1 MAGKRPQ
8 NGSATANGQPSQQK
22 EHATKQLADQ
32 WKSARYKHIFAVHSL
47 SRPSLFSP
55 DTTSPPDALGFRNL
69 MGLVILFSNLRLM
82 VDNFQKY
89 GLLVTVAGAKVR
101 SEDWYWSAVL
111 YALTPCHLFIAYV
124 IEYLASQTAVRALGS
139 KKKNDDKSDSL
150 KAKAGGVKETI
161 FSTWTIIALL
171 HALNATVM
179 LVYATHKVY
188 NNIHNPGLG
197 TIAEMHSVIVWLK
210 VCSYAFTN
218 RDLRHAMLFPD
229 PSGTQLTPALYKSCP
244 YPRNINFGNLCY
256 FWWAPTLV
264 YQPVYPRSE
273 KIRWDFVFRRLCE
286 FSLLCILIFVTSAQY
301 AAPLLNNSLD
311 DISQLRVLH
320 IMERIMKLSTIS
332 LVCWLAGFFAIFQS
346 LLNALA
352 ELMRF
357 GDREFY
363 GDWWNSSTV
372 RGKHYLVESACFLT
386 PQCDDSDPSSFF
398 LVSQATGPPGTNP

>member
-1 MAGKRPQ
+1 MAKDSLQDGTVK
-8 NGSATANGQPSQQK
+8 AANGKPANNRNQK
-22 EHATKQLADQ
+22 ERAAKEVIDERGST
-32 WKSARYKHIFAVHSL
+32 RYKHTFAIHHV

-55 DTTSPPDALGFRNL
+55 ETKTPPDALGFRNL

-111 YALTPCHLFIAYV
+111 YALTPCHLFIAYM
-124 IEYLASQTAVRALGS
+124 IEYLASQTALRAAGV
-139 KKKNDDKSDSL
+139 KKKRDGDDSDSFEG
-150 KAKAGGVKETI
+150 KTGGVKETI

-171 HALNATVM
+171 HALNATFM
-179 LVYATHKVY
+179 LVYATYKVY

-197 TIAEMHSVIVWLK
+197 TIAEMHSIIVWLK

-218 RDLRHAMLFPD
+218 RDLRHAMLYPD
-229 PSGTQLTPALYKSCP
+229 PSPDSQIVPALYRSCP
-244 YPRNINFGNLCY
+244 YPRNINFGNICY

-301 AAPLLNNSLD
+301 AAPLLHNSLE

-320 IMERIMKLSTIS
+320 IVERVMKLSTIS

-357 GDREFY
+357 GDRDFY
-363 GDWWNSSTV
+363 GDWWNSTS
-372 RGKHYLVESACFLT
+372 
-386 PQCDDSDPSSFF
+386 
-398 LVSQATGPPGTNP
+398 